1 VSLSLNNNGMEV
13 DPVVAASASPVS
25 SLDTRERLV
34 RVARESGGYGSESE
48 EEFSLEEVEE
58 GRRVKL
64 TVVGSVLPSQVRLS
78 PGKAALMGALGL
90 TTLKRKK
97 GGWTLVL

>member
-1 VSLSLNNNGMEV
+1 MEV
-13 DPVVAASASPVS
+13 DPVVSAPASPVS

-34 RVARESGGYGSESE
+34 RAARESGGYGSESE
-48 EEFSLEEVEE
+48 EECSLEEVEE

-64 TVVGSVLPSQVRLS
+64 TVVGSMLPSQVRLS